1 MSKPTICQL
10 KKNLH
15 ELSKHLPMSLTKM
28 KNNKK
33 INTLDFQTSI
43 QNKGEL
49 KPAN

>member
-1 MSKPTICQL
+1 M
-10 KKNLH
+10 
-15 ELSKHLPMSLTKM
+15 LSKHLPMSLTKM

-33 INTLDFQTSI
+33 TNTLDFQTST